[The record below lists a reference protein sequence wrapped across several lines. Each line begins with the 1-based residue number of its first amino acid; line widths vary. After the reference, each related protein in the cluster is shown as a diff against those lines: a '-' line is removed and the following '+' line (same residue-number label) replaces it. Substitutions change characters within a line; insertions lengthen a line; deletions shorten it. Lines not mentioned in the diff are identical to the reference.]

1 MYMDVRYEGG
11 IHPVTGYNEP
21 DLVLTDDLGQ
31 VIPGHPY
38 MGELA
43 TLLRWHAEDP
53 VDDAERRRNEAVS
66 AFQTNRNPFI
76 DHPEWVECLFE
87 GVCGLFSDG
96 FESGG
101 TTAWSVVA
109 P

>member
-1 MYMDVRYEGG
+1 M
-11 IHPVTGYNEP
+11 TGYNEP
-21 DLVLTDDLGQ
+21 DLVLTDDLSEI
-31 VIPGHPY
+31 IPGHPY

-43 TLLRWHAEDP
+43 TLLRWHDEDP

-76 DHPEWVECLFE
+76 DHPEWVACVFE
-87 GVCGLFSDG
+87 GVCDLFSDG
-96 FESGG
+96 FESGN
-101 TTAWSVVA
+101 TSAWSSVS